1 MQLKNLPT
9 FILLKILC
17 MPAKFLKRS
26 FAILFTGCLLMAF
39 SFCSCKKIALLTG
52 GQSALEQYFAD
63 NVLNRDFVV
72 DFASDTT
79 TDITS
84 KYTGYTF
91 VLAKDTSF
99 YSGPMTATRNNITY
113 SGTWQSNN
121 DYSKLIINLTKPSI
135 PDEFVFLNRMWKF
148 TKKDPPILKLAPW
161 VITSPKVLYMRRL

>member
-1 MQLKNLPT
+1 M
-9 FILLKILC
+9 LLKTKY
-17 MPAKFLKRS
+17 MTTTKFKLG
-26 FAILFTGCLLMAF
+26 FAILFIGSILIAS

-63 NVLNRDFVV
+63 NVLNRNFIV

-79 TDITS
+79 ADITS

-99 YSGPMTATRNNITY
+99 YSGPITATRNNITY

-121 DYSKLIINLTKPSI
+121 DYSKLIINLTKPST
-135 PDEFVFLNRMWKF
+135 PDEFIFLNRIWKF
-148 TKKDPPILKLAPW
+148 TKKDTPIIKLAPW
-161 VITSPKVLYMRRL
+161 VNTSPKVLYMRRL